1 MPDMIR
7 PAVTHGS
14 ETLSLGDFLAA
25 MRRSRRLRPLLLDAF
40 VEHYLVN
47 RARRAGLTV
56 GDQELQQAADNFR
69 LKNGMASAEQTTQW
83 FQREAITPED
93 FAAGLERDLLV
104 EKLRRAIADPR
115 VQEVFNANTARFAR
129 VRLKRILVG
138 TEAEARQIIDDVANG
153 RATFEDVAREKSLDL
168 VTKQTGGEAG
178 MVRRVDL
185 AGQLGDAVFGA
196 EVGKL
201 VGPVQAGQ
209 GFLVFRVEEFLP
221 AVLDEGIKN
230 GLRKEIFDAWLRQE
244 LSRSPIQFPLLE
256 ALSAGKIPGQQR

>member
-25 MRRSRRLRPLLLDAF
+25 MKRSRRLRPLLLDAF
-40 VEHYLVN
+40 VEHYLVQ

-83 FQREAITPED
+83 FQREAITPDD
-93 FAAGLERDLLV
+93 FAAGLERDLVV

-115 VQEVFNANTARFAR
+115 LEQVFNANTARFAR
-129 VRLKRILVG
+129 VKVKRILVG
-138 TEAEARQIIDDVANG
+138 TEAEARDVIDRVTNG
-153 RATFEDVAREKSLDL
+153 QGTFEDVAREKSLDL
-168 VTKQTGGEAG
+168 VTKQTGGDAG
-178 MVRRVDL
+178 IVRRVDL
-185 AGQLGDAVFGA
+185 AAPLGDAIFSTEA
-196 EVGKL
+196 GKL
-201 VGPVQAGQ
+201 VGPIQAGQ

-256 ALSAGKIPGQQR
+256 ALNAGQPAVQK